1 MIFAELVELTPHQKG
16 VLDSIADEVKSLGY
30 DLEFSQATDEGIF
43 RCEMRGV
50 PALLGNANAAE
61 ALTKIIADA
70 EEGVGSPGEDMR
82 RRVALSLAQSAAIR
96 ATERMQ
102 NADAERLLAEL
113 FSMPDPSYT
122 PDGNQIILQIP
133 VAEISRRI

>member
-1 MIFAELVELTPHQKG
+1 
-16 VLDSIADEVKSLGY
+16 
-30 DLEFSQATDEGIF
+30 
-43 RCEMRGV
+43 
-50 PALLGNANAAE
+50 
-61 ALTKIIADA
+61 
-70 EEGVGSPGEDMR
+70 MR